1 MGMKRFV
8 ARLALICA
16 GTLSLLPLASTAF
29 AVSDNFRMIGLA
41 VHQETGREIYLG
53 ALHIDKLVPRPD
65 DLVGASGPKLMEYR
79 VVARRTSIR
88 SLLGTMLLQGELAS
102 GQTPTAEASNFAAM
116 IMAGVKGSL
125 YAGDALELLLT
136 EDDQTIALLN
146 DVELA
151 RTDNG
156 YVFDYLLGGWVAAR
170 GPGKAFRDSILASDI
185 NTSLLSAYLAH
196 EWSAERAEEVAQWLT
211 PLAEEEPTVVA
222 VAPGPVAAEA
232 AAKATAATVALV
244 DAAAASADIAQ
255 PESAIAL
262 PELSPTQDPAAEI
275 IIDSA
280 DDAPMEPVQLALAA
294 PASAPIIEPGLSE
307 IDRLDIVEYSQRL
320 ATFNTVVLRMV
331 TENIRYPKAAVR
343 RNLQGNLELD
353 LTLLKDGSLAEVAV
367 VRSSGFDTLDQAAIR
382 AAKKAFKSN
391 GLDDIDPVAKAEY
404 EDNSGQLLVP
414 VPVNFVL
421 MD

>member
-1 MGMKRFV
+1 MGMKRFI
-8 ARLALICA
+8 AKLALMCA
-16 GTLSLLPLASTAF
+16 GTLSLLPLASTAV
-29 AVSDNFRMIGLA
+29 AVSDDFHMIGLA

-53 ALHIDKLVPRPD
+53 ALHIDELVQRPE

-102 GQTPTAEASNFAAM
+102 GQAPTAEASDFAGM
-116 IMAGVKGSL
+116 IMASIKGSL

-156 YVFDYLLGGWVAAR
+156 YVFDYLLGGWVGER

-185 NTSLLSAYLAH
+185 NASLLSAYRAH
-196 EWSAERAEEVAQWLT
+196 QWSTERGQEVAAWLA
-211 PLAEEEPTVVA
+211 PVAEEEPA
-222 VAPGPVAAEA
+222 VATASEQTVPEQA
-232 AAKATAATVALV
+232 AAIATATTVALV
-244 DAAAASADIAQ
+244 DAAVASADIPQ
-255 PESAIAL
+255 PESAVTL
-262 PELSPTQDPAAEI
+262 PELSPTQDPAEEKVNDGANET
-275 IIDSA
+275 
-280 DDAPMEPVQLALAA
+280 PMQPVQLALAA
-294 PASAPIIEPGLSE
+294 PTSAPIIEPELSE
-307 IDRLDIVEYSQRL
+307 ITRLDVVEYSQRL
-320 ATFNTVVLRMV
+320 ATFNTVVLRRV

-353 LTLLKDGSLAEVAV
+353 LTLLNDGSLAEVAV
-367 VRSSGFDTLDQAAIR
+367 GRSSGFDTLDQAAIR
-382 AAKKAFKSN
+382 AARKAFKKNSLEN
-391 GLDDIDPVAKAEY
+391 IDPVANAEY
-404 EDNSGQLLVP
+404 EDESGQLIVP

>member
-1 MGMKRFV
+1 MKRFV

-16 GTLSLLPLASTAF
+16 GTLALLPLASTAV
-29 AVSDNFRMIGLA
+29 AVSDDFRMIGLA

-53 ALHIDKLVPRPD
+53 ALHIDELVPRPD

-102 GQTPTAEASNFAAM
+102 GQAPTAEVSNFAAM
-116 IMAGVKGSL
+116 IMASIKGSL

-136 EDDQTIALLN
+136 EDDQTIAMLN
-146 DVELA
+146 DVELVS
-151 RTDNG
+151 TDNG
-156 YVFDYLLGGWVAAR
+156 YVFDYLLGGWVGER
-170 GPGKAFRDSILASDI
+170 GPGKAFRDSLLASDI
-185 NTSLLSAYLAH
+185 NASLLSAYQAH
-196 EWSAERAEEVAQWLT
+196 EWSTERGEEVAQWQT
-211 PLAEEEPTVVA
+211 PVAEEEPIAAVVPEPA
-222 VAPGPVAAEA
+222 EAEA
-232 AAKATAATVALV
+232 AAIATAATVALV
-244 DAAAASADIAQ
+244 DAAVASADIAQ
-255 PESAIAL
+255 PEPPIVL
-262 PELSPTQDPAAEI
+262 PELSPTQDPAEESI
-275 IIDSA
+275 GDSA
-280 DDAPMEPVQLALAA
+280 DEAPMEPVQLALAA
-294 PASAPIIEPGLSE
+294 PTSAPIIEPELSD
-307 IDRLDIVEYSQRL
+307 IARLDVVEYSQRL

-367 VRSSGFDTLDQAAIR
+367 GRSSGFDTLDQAAIR

-391 GLDDIDPVAKAEY
+391 GLDNIDPVANAEY
-404 EDNSGQLLVP
+404 EDDNGQLIVP
-414 VPVNFVL
+414 VPVNFIL